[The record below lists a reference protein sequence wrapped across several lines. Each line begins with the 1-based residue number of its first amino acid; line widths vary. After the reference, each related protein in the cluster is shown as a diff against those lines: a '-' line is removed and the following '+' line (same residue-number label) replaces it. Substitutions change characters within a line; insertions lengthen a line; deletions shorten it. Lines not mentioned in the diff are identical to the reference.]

1 MTLRC
6 TGGCGRARDGGA
18 RLQAGERHRGLQE
31 EEGAAPGRIYA
42 ETIHISFKNPPTL
55 GVLICPLW
63 SLSSLCV
70 PPLSRCLRCAFHRCP
85 RCLLAQVPRC
95 AKEPEKGILCRGP
108 NLPRPPPNLLHTAYV
123 SCTVAWEWDTCGNFR
138 WGNTPALVLSVG
150 RSNVLVVPPPLKRVG
165 DGRKPYNK
173 P

>member
-1 MTLRC
+1 MRQQEL
-6 TGGCGRARDGGA
+6 AKSE
-18 RLQAGERHRGLQE
+18 RLEIRQTN
-31 EEGAAPGRIYA
+31 ICSS
-42 ETIHISFKNPPTL
+42 TKNPPTL

-108 NLPRPPPNLLHTAYV
+108 NLPRPPPLICCTQPMFRAPWPGNGTPVGISGGGTPLLSFSPLGVPT
-123 SCTVAWEWDTCGNFR
+123 F
-138 WGNTPALVLSVG
+138 LSF
-150 RSNVLVVPPPLKRVG
+150 LLP
-165 DGRKPYNK
+165 
-173 P
+173 

>member
-1 MTLRC
+1 MLFGGFRHKFYGTFCRSRSGEHIRVCPIPGNVLRK
-6 TGGCGRARDGGA
+6 TPTPH
-18 RLQAGERHRGLQE
+18 GERRRRRR
-31 EEGAAPGRIYA
+31 GAARRQTRVAQRTPGGTSHQPHAHTRRN
-42 ETIHISFKNPPTL
+42 EISRSGGKPPHSDKNPPTL

-108 NLPRPPPNLLHTAYV
+108 NLPRPPP
-123 SCTVAWEWDTCGNFR
+123 
-138 WGNTPALVLSVG
+138 
-150 RSNVLVVPPPLKRVG
+150 
-165 DGRKPYNK
+165 
-173 P
+173 